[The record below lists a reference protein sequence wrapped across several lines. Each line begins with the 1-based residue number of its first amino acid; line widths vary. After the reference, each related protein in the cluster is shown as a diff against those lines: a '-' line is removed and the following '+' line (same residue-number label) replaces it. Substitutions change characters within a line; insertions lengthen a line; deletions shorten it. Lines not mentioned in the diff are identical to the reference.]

1 MQINAN
7 HHAQYLALQVLD
19 VCPEPQTTTVCQG
32 LGPGHPQR
40 SFRIMIDSGPRY
52 GMGLAAWQPGRMGL
66 GLGCGKGF
74 PRLAPS
80 SGNGFSSSSSSLNQH
95 QLVNP

>member
-40 SFRIMIDSGPRY
+40 SFRIMINSGPRY
-52 GMGLAAWQPGRMGL
+52 GMGLAAWQDGL
-66 GLGCGKGF
+66 RAWVRQ
-74 PRLAPS
+74 RLPEV
-80 SGNGFSSSSSSLNQH
+80 GTIFWKWL
-95 QLVNP
+95 QLQ

>member
-40 SFRIMIDSGPRY
+40 SFRIMMLFSNHDRFWTSVRHGP
-52 GMGLAAWQPGRMGL
+52 GSLAAWQDGL
-66 GLGCGKGF
+66 RAWVRQ
-74 PRLAPS
+74 RLPEV
-80 SGNGFSSSSSSLNQH
+80 GTIFWKWL
-95 QLVNP
+95 QLQ